1 MVQLAG
7 HSCSGGLGVA
17 VLRREQES
25 ALFVQ
30 LEEDENL
37 PVLHDDRLEEPR
49 RCSEEVAAVLHLR
62 ADDPRDGVGLELV
75 ALAVPL
81 EEGDLVVDGIDD
93 HPAVPDLHM
102 VLGRRLGG
110 LRRGRGGWLAGGV
123 RVGGVAEEAEQD
135 GQETEKGHERTPDVS
150 TVYSL

>member
-1 MVQLAG
+1 M
-7 HSCSGGLGVA
+7 A

-37 PVLHDDRLEEPR
+37 PVLHDDRLEEPWR
-49 RCSEEVAAVLHLR
+49 RSEQVAAIVHLR
-62 ADDPRDGVGLELV
+62 TEHHRDGVGLELV

-110 LRRGRGGWLAGGV
+110 LRRGRGGWLAGGGV
-123 RVGGVAEEAEQD
+123 RVGGVAEEAEQG
-135 GQETEKGHERTPDVS
+135 GQEEKKRHVRTPDVP